1 MSLAISCLDTR
12 YFKDVKDLINVCDE
26 YAYYRNRIYVE
37 LKYFELFTSSTITY
51 NPLTDFTYNDYLEI
65 LKTED
70 ILRHDVKAI
79 EYFIKDIPEVKD
91 TLKSHLVHIGL
102 TSQDVNSLG
111 FMICFRDSSV
121 IILDTLNNLIN
132 IFTTQL
138 ITPYVNKTN
147 DTQNDTQ
154 NDIQNDILML
164 SFTHGKPATPTHFSK
179 EMLIYKTRLE
189 NIYNE
194 MNTFINTELTVKFGG
209 ATGEFNSLKCALP
222 DTNWQK
228 WADHFIEGFS
238 YEGFSYEGFSYEGFS
253 PSSSLAP
260 EPSSLATEKLTPS
273 RQSKSCLNVLR
284 AGFSKFC
291 FRRTQYTNQ
300 CDNYDSVINLLYMM
314 KRMLHILE
322 HLRGNLWL
330 YIHRDYFIQ
339 KNIKT
344 EIGSSTMPQKINPID
359 LENAKT
365 AIEMAKRM
373 IDGICDI
380 LTETSYQRDIS
391 DSSALRNVSS
401 IFGYVLITLKKITSG
416 ISRLTPNIKKIK
428 EELNEHPEVILEGIQ
443 TYLKIHCNIEN
454 SYEMMKDISR
464 GNTLTLMD
472 IYCMIDKLDID
483 DIHKI
488 RLKTLTPETY
498 Y

>member
-1 MSLAISCLDTR
+1 
-12 YFKDVKDLINVCDE
+12 
-26 YAYYRNRIYVE
+26 
-37 LKYFELFTSSTITY
+37 
-51 NPLTDFTYNDYLEI
+51 
-65 LKTED
+65 
-70 ILRHDVKAI
+70 
-79 EYFIKDIPEVKD
+79 
-91 TLKSHLVHIGL
+91 
-102 TSQDVNSLG
+102 
-111 FMICFRDSSV
+111 
-121 IILDTLNNLIN
+121 
-132 IFTTQL
+132 
-138 ITPYVNKTN
+138 
-147 DTQNDTQ
+147 
-154 NDIQNDILML
+154 
-164 SFTHGKPATPTHFSK
+164 
-179 EMLIYKTRLE
+179 
-189 NIYNE
+189 
-194 MNTFINTELTVKFGG
+194 
-209 ATGEFNSLKCALP
+209 
-222 DTNWQK
+222 
-228 WADHFIEGFS
+228 
-238 YEGFSYEGFSYEGFS
+238 
-253 PSSSLAP
+253 
-260 EPSSLATEKLTPS
+260 
-273 RQSKSCLNVLR
+273 
-284 AGFSKFC
+284 
-291 FRRTQYTNQ
+291 
-300 CDNYDSVINLLYMM
+300 MM

-401 IFGYVLITLKKITSG
+401 IFGYILITLKKITSG